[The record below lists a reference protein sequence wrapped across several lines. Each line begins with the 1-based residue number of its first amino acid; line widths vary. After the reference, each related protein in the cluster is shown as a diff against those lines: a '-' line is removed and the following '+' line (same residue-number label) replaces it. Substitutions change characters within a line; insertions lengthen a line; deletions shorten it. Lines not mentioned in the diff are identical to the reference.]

1 MPNTGTQTAGPAATG
16 QRTAPTKGLSV
27 LPSLKP
33 EATPRKPASP
43 LPLQETDEA
52 IAQASRD
59 PAKESAPQMRQPSA
73 YVPPPLQTPKAPPS
87 SKAPAL
93 GAPHVPPSANR
104 AQPVPPVPVKFPA
117 TPVPVAPAKTPAITG
132 TTSLTPFRP
141 PASVSRMR
149 PRHMALV
156 ATFVLMVLLPTLVSA
171 WYLWAR
177 AVDQYA
183 SNLGFSVHREN
194 TMSGLGILSGL
205 SSLSGSSSSDTD
217 IIFNYINSQQL
228 VTEIDQEI
236 GLRALWAKPADDPIF
251 RFDPDQ
257 PIEELVKYW
266 KDMVNVYYDS
276 STRLI
281 DVRVLAFTP
290 EDAQKIAQAIFSKS
304 TVMINNLNDIAA
316 NDNLRYATEELDRSR
331 AEVIRARRDMTLFRN
346 QYQIVDPESEIVA
359 QSSILASLQQ
369 QLAEN
374 LINLDLLRDGSSA
387 ADPRIPPLEN
397 RIRVI
402 EERIMAEKAKIGSD
416 AGGEVFADVLAEY
429 ERLAAERLFAEN
441 AYQAA
446 RAAYETSLAENRRQ
460 SRYLAAHVLPT
471 LAESSEYP
479 KRMTRLVL
487 IAGFLS
493 MVWAISALI
502 VYSLRDR
509 R

>member
-1 MPNTGTQTAGPAATG
+1 
-16 QRTAPTKGLSV
+16 
-27 LPSLKP
+27 
-33 EATPRKPASP
+33 
-43 LPLQETDEA
+43 
-52 IAQASRD
+52 
-59 PAKESAPQMRQPSA
+59 
-73 YVPPPLQTPKAPPS
+73 
-87 SKAPAL
+87 
-93 GAPHVPPSANR
+93 
-104 AQPVPPVPVKFPA
+104 
-117 TPVPVAPAKTPAITG
+117 
-132 TTSLTPFRP
+132 
-141 PASVSRMR
+141 
-149 PRHMALV
+149 
-156 ATFVLMVLLPTLVSA
+156 
-171 WYLWAR
+171 
-177 AVDQYA
+177 
-183 SNLGFSVHREN
+183 
-194 TMSGLGILSGL
+194 
-205 SSLSGSSSSDTD
+205 
-217 IIFNYINSQQL
+217 
-228 VTEIDQEI
+228 
-236 GLRALWAKPADDPIF
+236 
-251 RFDPDQ
+251 
-257 PIEELVKYW
+257 
-266 KDMVNVYYDS
+266 
-276 STRLI
+276 
-281 DVRVLAFTP
+281 
-290 EDAQKIAQAIFSKS
+290 
-304 TVMINNLNDIAA
+304 MINNLNDIAA